1 MNTEWFDLNDIANE
15 PTDEQLNAL
24 MNEVI
29 VEVRKKAVIAHEQ
42 LMETLRK
49 EIRRVNQAQE
59 KHE

>member
-1 MNTEWFDLNDIANE
+1 MNTKSFDLNDIANE

-24 MNEVI
+24 MDEVI

-59 KHE
+59 KQ